1 MISEDFLRI
10 MIQKEM
16 DKEAVQQILKKQKE
30 RKTRKNTYNV
40 DCN

>member
-1 MISEDFLRI
+1 MTLEDFLRI

-16 DKEAVQQILKKQKE
+16 DKEAVKQILKKQKE
-30 RKTRKNTYNV
+30 RKTYNV